1 MTRVSELVLG
11 LETRVCFFGR
21 ERATAEA
28 WEWILLAKSQL
39 GHEPLSLWEKQ
50 G

>member
-11 LETRVCFFGR
+11 LETRVCFFF
-21 ERATAEA
+21 ESATAEA

-39 GHEPLSLWEKQ
+39 GHEHLSLWEKQ